1 MCHDRATRRRT
12 VWSRLILPVLEVR
25 HITTYRY
32 RQPVALGEHRMMF
45 RPREGH
51 DQRVLNANL
60 IINPAPI
67 RQRWMLDVFGNH
79 VGYASFGARTTE
91 LCFDSSVTLQH
102 NPSHAEDGT
111 LPDLTLED
119 YALTYPFTYGGDEMP
134 DLMRLIERHNRDPH
148 HEVDRW
154 ARRFLSPNGPTSTS
168 ALLRGINQAI
178 WQGFTYVAREEKGLQ
193 EPTTTLKL
201 GSGSCRDFAL
211 LMMEAVRAL
220 GLAARFVSGYLHVPA
235 RGNRSNIGGG
245 ATHAWLQ
252 VFLPGAGWVEFDPT
266 NGIVGNRDLIRVAVV
281 REPAQAVPLSGT
293 WVGAPSD
300 HLAMNVAVTVT
311 RTDLP
316 PSDPSPQPR

>member
-1 MCHDRATRRRT
+1 
-12 VWSRLILPVLEVR
+12 
-25 HITTYRY
+25 
-32 RQPVALGEHRMMF
+32 MMF

-51 DQRVLNANL
+51 DQRVLASSL
-60 IINPAPI
+60 IITPTPV

-79 VGYASFGARTTE
+79 IAYATFGARTTE
-91 LCFDSSVTLQH
+91 LNFDSTVTLQH
-102 NPSHAEDGT
+102 SPSHAHDGT

-119 YALTYPFTYGGDEMP
+119 YASTYPFTYSGDDMP

-154 ARRFLSPNGPTSTS
+154 VRRFLSPHGPTSTS
-168 ALLRGINQAI
+168 ALLLGINHTI
-178 WQGFTYVAREEKGLQ
+178 WQNFTYVAREEKGLQ
-193 EPTTTLKL
+193 EPTTTLRL

-220 GLAARFVSGYLHVPA
+220 GLAARFVSGYLHVPPK
-235 RGNRSNIGGG
+235 GNSPWRNIGGG

-300 HLAMNVAVTVT
+300 HLSMNVAVSVN
-311 RTDLP
+311 RITDLAQY
-316 PSDPSPQPR
+316 DPSLRDDAAAPSSHFTHSASPPQGTSPQ